1 MMLDER
7 MMADQT
13 TPDNEDTAKK
23 AETPA
28 PEAAAPAP
36 DNSEALQAEVTEMKN
51 KVLRTLA
58 EMENLRRRT
67 EREMADARTYAV
79 ASFAR
84 DMLTVGDNL
93 RRAIDAVP
101 KEQRDGRD
109 PALNALIEGVE
120 VTERGMEQAM
130 QKFGVRRVE
139 TKGAKFDPSMHQAMY
154 EADSPDAAPGTVVE
168 EIQAGYAIGDRV
180 LRPALVAIA
189 KPWLPRTTPSPR
201 SPPRP
206 KVRKASGPAFRLAG
220 GQFRQSPPER
230 IWRHRLFQN
239 RVDAGG
245 LRRGAGLGQ
254 HVGGNRQDGGA
265 REAESRLPFAD
276 GAGRRQ
282 SVEPGHM
289 QIHQDDGEAAG
300 LAAGG

>member
-1 MMLDER
+1 
-7 MMADQT
+7 MMADET
-13 TPDNEDTAKK
+13 TP
-23 AETPA
+23 ETPA
-28 PEAAAPAP
+28 ANDPAA
-36 DNSEALQAEVTEMKN
+36 DNKTFSIDGLMNEVAEMKD

-130 QKFGVRRVE
+130 AKFGVRRVE
-139 TKGAKFDPSMHQAMY
+139 TKGTKFDPAMHQAMF
-154 EADSPDAAPGTVVE
+154 EVESADLAPGTVAE
-168 EIQAGYAIGDRV
+168 EIQAGYAIGERV

-189 KPWLPRTTPSPR
+189 K
-201 SPPRP
+201 RP
-206 KVRKASGPAFRLAG
+206 KPAAVAETDPEPKVTAAPEGP
-220 GQFRQSPPER
+220 
-230 IWRHRLFQN
+230 
-239 RVDAGG
+239 
-245 LRRGAGLGQ
+245 
-254 HVGGNRQDGGA
+254 
-265 REAESRLPFAD
+265 ES
-276 GAGRRQ
+276 
-282 SVEPGHM
+282 
-289 QIHQDDGEAAG
+289 
-300 LAAGG
+300 